1 MSFRWPSRNPVP
13 LTPNL
18 PPVFIE
24 QDAAS
29 PMPSTRLPEGSGLI
43 TQHAGIPQVPAPLFS
58 FLRPSDETLEMQAL
72 ADAIVNS
79 REWVELDIECLAAE
93 IEDLYAS
100 IVSKRDEITS
110 LRVKLAGM
118 AVRS

>member
-1 MSFRWPSRNPVP
+1 M
-13 LTPNL
+13 
-18 PPVFIE
+18 
-24 QDAAS
+24 QDAVSAA
-29 PMPSTRLPEGSGLI
+29 PPHRAMEGSGLENR
-43 TQHAGIPQVPAPLFS
+43 HAGIPQVPAPLFS

-72 ADAIVNS
+72 ADAIINS